1 MASQNSGMPGFDVA
15 SASDTLKQVLSQL
28 RENLSAGPQAATEGP
43 IRGGPGDD
51 VLDGTEDADVI
62 NAGPGNDVIDGQ
74 EGDDLIRAGS
84 GDDEVVGGE
93 GDDTIQAGSGDDEV
107 DGGEG
112 DDLIVGGSG
121 DDSISGGEGNDVIRA
136 GSGDDVVDAGEGD
149 DTIGLGSGSDT
160 VVFSADFGAD
170 VIEDFRPGEDVI
182 DLTAFGDITS
192 LDQLTFTEENG
203 STVIT
208 APGLSGSIT
217 VRGATADELRS
228 GSSIEVACYLRGTM
242 ILTATGE
249 RPVEELQI
257 GDEVLTVDGVP
268 RPVRWLGH
276 RSFSARFL
284 RNGSRLLPVT
294 IRAGALGENLPN
306 RDLSVS
312 PGHSMLVEGKL
323 VNADLLLNGVS
334 VVRAPV
340 GETIDY
346 IHIELD
352 SPDAVIANGA
362 PSETYV
368 NDANRRQFENW
379 ASYVLRYGEDSPA
392 ERNVNGL
399 CVHRFPHI
407 QAGAELEALR
417 ARLNHRANSLVEAR
431 KANAAA

>member
-1 MASQNSGMPGFDVA
+1 MASQNPGMPGFDVA

-28 RENLSAGPQAATEGP
+28 RESLNAGPQAAEGP
-43 IRGGPGDD
+43 INGGPGNE

-62 NAGPGNDVIDGQ
+62 SGGPGNDVIDGQ

-84 GDDEVVGGE
+84 GDDQAFGSE
-93 GDDTIQAGSGDDEV
+93 GNDTIQAGSGDDEV

-121 DDSISGGEGNDVIRA
+121 DDDIAAGEGNDVVRA

-149 DTIGLGSGSDT
+149 DSVGLGSGSDT

-192 LDQLTFTEENG
+192 LDQLTFTEDNG

-208 APGLSGSIT
+208 APGFSGSIT

-228 GSSIEVACYLRGTM
+228 GSSIEVACYGRGTM

-257 GDEVLTVDGVP
+257 GDEVMTVDGVL

-312 PGHSMLVEGKL
+312 PGHSMLVDGKL

-334 VVRAPV
+334 VVRAPL

-346 IHIELD
+346 VHVELD

-379 ASYVLRYGEDSPA
+379 ESYVLRYGEDVPA
-392 ERNVNGL
+392 ERDAHGR
-399 CVHRFPHI
+399 CVHRFPHVE
-407 QAGAELEALR
+407 AGAELEALR
-417 ARLNHRANSLVEAR
+417 SRLSQRAMRLLEAR
-431 KANAAA
+431 KTNAAA